1 MKLTST
7 AFGRR
12 IIARLSEALAH
23 GWARQGTAKTTE
35 KLRRSEV
42 YRASQMPDE
51 PIIVMLRRIDA
62 KLDHL
67 GNNVAA
73 LNTRVDAH
81 ARLFDTIRQ
90 DFRTIRASLNEIT
103 TRPGGPSDE

>member
-12 IIARLSEALAH
+12 IIAGLTEALTH
-23 GWARQGTAKTTE
+23 GWARQGTAETTVN
-35 KLRRSEV
+35 LRRSEV
-42 YRASQMPDE
+42 YHRASQMPDE
-51 PIIVMLRRIDA
+51 PITVTLRRIDA
-62 KLDHL
+62 KLDRL
-67 GNNVAA
+67 GNDLAA

-103 TRPGGPSDE
+103 KRPGSS